1 MRKRGISMITF
12 NKEQLVMQS
21 VQGKVH
27 PPVMKRQYRVGS
39 DGRPWILPATGGI
52 TYNFQIGDGCMGLA
66 GDHVEPGVSTKNPD
80 PAMDMAYNT
89 LTCVGNQAKVIT
101 GEAKS
106 AGI

>member
-1 MRKRGISMITF
+1 MIKF

-52 TYNFQIGDGCMGLA
+52 TYNFQIGDGCMGW
-66 GDHVEPGVSTKNPD
+66 
-80 PAMDMAYNT
+80 PAIMS
-89 LTCVGNQAKVIT
+89 NQASVRRIRIRPWIWRT
-101 GEAKS
+101 TP
-106 AGI
+106 

>member
-1 MRKRGISMITF
+1 MIKF
-12 NKEQLVMQS
+12 NKEQLIMQS

-101 GEAKS
+101 GEAK
-106 AGI
+106 AQ